1 MDRTN
6 LFLGISTQGKS
17 AVTGPIP
24 DEADETPKARPLLV
38 SGSGALQDGSF
49 GNKAGL
55 EVTPQRDR
63 QLARHGDDGDA
74 PHTPLPVADARTEPL
89 GERAV
94 GLMPSPQP
102 RHLDHRF
109 ARPA

>member
-6 LFLGISTQGKS
+6 LSLGVLTPGPG

-24 DEADETPKARPLLV
+24 DEANGLRTAARFSV
-38 SGSGALQDGSF
+38 GSGALQDRSL
-49 GNKAGL
+49 GNEAGL
-55 EVTPQRDR
+55 EVAPERDR

-74 PHTPLPVADARTEPL
+74 PDAPLPVAHPLTEPL

-94 GLMPSPQP
+94 GLVMQP
-102 RHLDHRF
+102 
-109 ARPA
+109 